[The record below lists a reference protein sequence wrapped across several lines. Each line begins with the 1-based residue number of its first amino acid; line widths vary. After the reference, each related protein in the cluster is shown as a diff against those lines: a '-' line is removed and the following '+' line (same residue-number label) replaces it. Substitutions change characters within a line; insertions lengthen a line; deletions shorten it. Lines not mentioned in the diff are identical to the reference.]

1 MTPVKGTENEDVL
14 SQDNTP
20 YYPVAGEHIT
30 DTAVDTLAP
39 AGKSVADTVFLFVHA
54 HPDDESSSTGA
65 TMGALAKAGAK
76 VHLLTMTRGEMGE
89 VIDRSLAHLEAEN
102 PANTDGGAALGKL
115 RTAELKHALAALG
128 IKHHTFLG
136 AGAARVAQAPALYRD
151 SGMTWGEDGRATAN
165 ALAAPDCLTRTP
177 LEPQAEAIAALIKQ
191 VRPDVLVT
199 YDADGGYGHP
209 DHKRTYEATQAAV
222 ELLKGSDAAPTL
234 FWGIEGEADATDTR
248 QQAVITGDLVRKR
261 DAMAAHATQI
271 TITGDAT
278 FEYSNGV
285 PQPISAVETYRLL
298 GGEIEGI
305 KPAPLTAHQNVAE
318 TEEEP
323 PGAINSLI
331 TSIALGLLAGF
342 SGTIYH
348 SWTWYINQDFWVPWG
363 ALLGCL
369 TVFFAATWATIHTGK
384 NWAAALVGFTAF
396 TLISIF
402 AYAKGNSMLV
412 YINPINPPG
421 IAGTLWALGSLVAA
435 TLSLIATTRYRLKR
449 G

>member
-1 MTPVKGTENEDVL
+1 M

-20 YYPVAGEHIT
+20 YYPVAGELIT
-30 DTAVDTLAP
+30 ETAVDTLAP
-39 AGKSVADTVFLFVHA
+39 AGKSWGETVFLFVHA

-65 TMGALAKAGAK
+65 TMGALAKAGAQ

-102 PANTDGGAALGKL
+102 PANTDGGVALGKL
-115 RTAELKHALAALG
+115 RTAELKQALAALG
-128 IKHHTFLG
+128 ITQHTFLG
-136 AGAARVAQAPALYRD
+136 EGDAKTTRTPPLYRD
-151 SGMTWGEDGRATAN
+151 SGMTWGEDGRAAPN
-165 ALAAPDCLTRTP
+165 SLAAPDCLTRTS
-177 LEPQAEAIAALIKQ
+177 LEPQAEAIAALIEQ

-234 FWGIEGEADATDTR
+234 FWGIEGEGDATDTR

-271 TITGDAT
+271 TITGDTT

-298 GGEIEGI
+298 GGEIKGI
-305 KPAPLTAHQNVAE
+305 KPTPLTAHQNSSD
-318 TEEEP
+318 TQEEP
-323 PGAINSLI
+323 PGVINSLI

-348 SWTWYINQDFWVPWG
+348 SWIWYINQDLWVPWG

-369 TVFFAATWATIHTGK
+369 TVFFAATWATLHTRK
-384 NWAAALVGFTAF
+384 NWTAALVGFTAF

-421 IAGTLWALGSLVAA
+421 IAGTLWAMGSLVAA

>member
-65 TMGALAKAGAK
+65 TMGALAKAGAQ

-115 RTAELKHALAALG
+115 RTAELKQALAALG

-136 AGAARVAQAPALYRD
+136 EGAATARQVPALYRD

-165 ALAAPDCLTRTP
+165 VLAAPDCLTRTP
-177 LEPQAEAIAALIKQ
+177 LEPQAEAIAALIEQ
-191 VRPDVLVT
+191 VCPDVLVT

-222 ELLKGSDAAPTL
+222 KLLEGSSAAPTL
-234 FWGIEGEADATDTR
+234 FWGIEGDADTADTR
-248 QQAVITGDLVRKR
+248 QQAVITGDLARKR
-261 DAMAAHATQI
+261 EAMAAHATQI
-271 TITGDAT
+271 TITGDTT
-278 FEYSNGV
+278 FQYSNRV
-285 PQPISAVETYRLL
+285 PQPMTAVETYRLL
-298 GGEIEGI
+298 EGETGEE
-305 KPAPLTAHQNVAE
+305 KMMTHRRNQKNTETHEEAPGPVNSVITA
-318 TEEEP
+318 
-323 PGAINSLI
+323 L
-331 TSIALGLLAGF
+331 ALGLLAGF

-348 SWTWYINQDFWVPWG
+348 SWIWYINQDIWVPWG

-369 TVFFAATWATIHTGK
+369 TVFFAASWATLHTGK

-435 TLSLIATTRYRLKR
+435 TLSLIATTRYSLKR

>member
-1 MTPVKGTENEDVL
+1 M

-20 YYPVAGEHIT
+20 YYPVAGELIT
-30 DTAVDTLAP
+30 ETAVDTLAP
-39 AGKSVADTVFLFVHA
+39 AGKSWGETVFLFVHA

-65 TMGALAKAGAK
+65 TMGALAKAGAQ

-102 PANTDGGAALGKL
+102 PANTDGGVALGKL
-115 RTAELKHALAALG
+115 RTAELKQALAALG
-128 IKHHTFLG
+128 ITQHTFLG
-136 AGAARVAQAPALYRD
+136 EGDAKTTRTPPLYRD

-177 LEPQAEAIAALIKQ
+177 LEPQAEAIAALIEQ

-234 FWGIEGEADATDTR
+234 FWGIEGEGDATDTR

-271 TITGDAT
+271 TITGDTT

-298 GGEIEGI
+298 GGEIKGI
-305 KPAPLTAHQNVAE
+305 KPAPLTAHQNSSE
-318 TEEEP
+318 TQEEP
-323 PGAINSLI
+323 PGVINSLI
-331 TSIALGLLAGF
+331 TSVALGLLAGF

-348 SWTWYINQDFWVPWG
+348 SWIWYINQDLWVPWG

-369 TVFFAATWATIHTGK
+369 TVFFAATWVTLHTRK
-384 NWAAALVGFTAF
+384 NWTAALVGFTAF

-421 IAGTLWALGSLVAA
+421 IAGTLWAMGSLVAA

>member
-1 MTPVKGTENEDVL
+1 M

-20 YYPVAGEHIT
+20 YYPVAGELIT
-30 DTAVDTLAP
+30 ETAVDTLAP
-39 AGKSVADTVFLFVHA
+39 AGKSWGETVFLFVHA

-65 TMGALAKAGAK
+65 TMGALAKAGAQ

-102 PANTDGGAALGKL
+102 PANTDGGVALGKL
-115 RTAELKHALAALG
+115 RTAELKQALAALG
-128 IKHHTFLG
+128 ITQHTFLG
-136 AGAARVAQAPALYRD
+136 EGDAKTTRTPPLYRD
-151 SGMTWGEDGRATAN
+151 SGMTWGEDGRAAPN
-165 ALAAPDCLTRTP
+165 SLAAPDCLTRTS
-177 LEPQAEAIAALIKQ
+177 LEPQAEAIAALIEQ

-271 TITGDAT
+271 TITGDTT

-305 KPAPLTAHQNVAE
+305 KPAPLTAHQNSSE
-318 TEEEP
+318 TQEEP
-323 PGAINSLI
+323 PGVINSLI
-331 TSIALGLLAGF
+331 TSIALGLLVGF

-348 SWTWYINQDFWVPWG
+348 SWIWYINQDLWVPWG

-369 TVFFAATWATIHTGK
+369 TVFFAATWATLHTRK
-384 NWAAALVGFTAF
+384 NWTAALVGFTAF

-421 IAGTLWALGSLVAA
+421 IAGTLWAMGSLVAA

>member
-1 MTPVKGTENEDVL
+1 M

-20 YYPVAGEHIT
+20 YYPVAGELIT
-30 DTAVDTLAP
+30 ETAVDTLAP
-39 AGKSVADTVFLFVHA
+39 AGKSWGETVFLFVHA

-65 TMGALAKAGAK
+65 TMGALAKAGAQ

-102 PANTDGGAALGKL
+102 PANTDGGVALGKL
-115 RTAELKHALAALG
+115 RTAELKQALAALG
-128 IKHHTFLG
+128 ITQHTFLG
-136 AGAARVAQAPALYRD
+136 EGDAKTTRTPPLYRD
-151 SGMTWGEDGRATAN
+151 SGMTWGEDGRAAPN
-165 ALAAPDCLTRTP
+165 SLAAPDCLTRTS
-177 LEPQAEAIAALIKQ
+177 LEPQAEAIAALIEQ

-234 FWGIEGEADATDTR
+234 FWGIEGEGDATDTR

-271 TITGDAT
+271 TITGDTT

-298 GGEIEGI
+298 GGEIKGI
-305 KPAPLTAHQNVAE
+305 KPAPLTAHQNSSE
-318 TEEEP
+318 TQEEP
-323 PGAINSLI
+323 PGVINSLI

-348 SWTWYINQDFWVPWG
+348 SWIWYINQDLWVPWG

-369 TVFFAATWATIHTGK
+369 TVFFAATWATLHTRK
-384 NWAAALVGFTAF
+384 NWTAALVGFTAF

-421 IAGTLWALGSLVAA
+421 IAGTLWAMGSLVAA